1 MITPWQYFALG
12 SAFFAALTAIFGKIG
27 VAGINSNL
35 ATFIRTIVILIVTSL
50 IVTLRSEWE
59 RPERI
64 SWVTLTFLALSAV
77 ATGLSWLCYYRA
89 LQLGPASLVAPIDK
103 LSVVLVMLLS
113 FLFLGERPMTKDI
126 VGCGLIV
133 LGAILIVLK

>member
-1 MITPWQYFALG
+1 
-12 SAFFAALTAIFGKIG
+12 
-27 VAGINSNL
+27 
-35 ATFIRTIVILIVTSL
+35 LIVTSL